1 MKTLLIYPFFSKG
14 TLLTHI
20 GEHPQWELGI
30 DFIVKIGLSVLAG
43 LLIGIERE
51 YKGKAAGLKTN
62 MLVSLGACV
71 FVSLSLHFQGGNYID
86 LTRVLS
92 QVIIGVGFLGG
103 GVILKRKGSIE
114 GLTTAAT
121 VWCSAAAGCIAAMY
135 LVGNLIIFTAMVVTI
150 NIIFGFIDSKI
161 KSRESKNYD
170 GETKDDDPGKT
181 M

>member
-1 MKTLLIYPFFSKG
+1 M
-14 TLLTHI
+14 
-20 GEHPQWELGI
+20 GEHPQWELGV
-30 DFIVKIGLSVLAG
+30 DFSVKIGLSILAG

-62 MLVSLGACV
+62 MLVSLGACAFV
-71 FVSLSLHFQGGNYID
+71 FLSLHFQGGTYID

-103 GVILKRKGSIE
+103 GVILKRRNGIE

-121 VWCSAAAGCIAAMY
+121 VWCSAAAGCIAALY
-135 LVGNLIIFTAMVVTI
+135 LVGNLIIFTATVVTI

-161 KSRESKNYD
+161 KRRGSEDND
-170 GETKDDDPGKT
+170 GETKNDV
-181 M
+181 